1 MCERYWQ
8 WGNVR
13 LWLRRRTR
21 CERGEPQARL
31 VFSKALGWDPEA
43 LPLGRDVR
51 GRPRFAGPLSV
62 WDISWSHSGDYL
74 LLALGY
80 GGCLGV
86 DLERERFRPHLLD
99 LAQRFFHPN
108 ETAVLGTLD
117 EPARQA
123 LFFRLWCAKEAI
135 LKAHGAGIAFG
146 LHRLHLAEDEGHL
159 MLVECDAALGAA
171 MAWRIYE
178 WQAAPGYRAALAWRP
193 FATIE

>member
-13 LWLRRRTR
+13 LWLRGRTR
-21 CERGEPQARL
+21 CERGEPQAWL

-62 WDISWSHSGDYL
+62 WDIGWSHSGDYL

-80 GGCLGV
+80 RGCLGV

-99 LAQRFFHPN
+99 LAQRFSIRTKRRYWVHWMS
-108 ETAVLGTLD
+108 
-117 EPARQA
+117 Q
-123 LFFRLWCAKEAI
+123 
-135 LKAHGAGIAFG
+135 HGRRCSSACG
-146 LHRLHLAEDEGHL
+146 
-159 MLVECDAALGAA
+159 V
-171 MAWRIYE
+171 
-178 WQAAPGYRAALAWRP
+178 PKP
-193 FATIE
+193 F